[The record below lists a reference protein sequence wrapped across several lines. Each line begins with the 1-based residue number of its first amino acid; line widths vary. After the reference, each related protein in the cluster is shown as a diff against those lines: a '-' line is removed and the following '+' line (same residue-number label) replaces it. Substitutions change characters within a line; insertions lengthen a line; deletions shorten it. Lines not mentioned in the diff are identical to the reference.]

1 MIFCRFQPRG
11 LAINR
16 SGFIVSCLPGLL
28 LAASWARAAGVLD
41 DSADLVLAKYF
52 DAEGPGAAVALIVD
66 GEVRAETAIGYADVV
81 KGIEIDSRT
90 LFDLAS
96 VSKHF
101 TAFAALTLDEQGRI
115 DIDQPVSRYL
125 PDFEDES
132 GSREVSLSDLIHHV
146 SGLADYSSDAW
157 EGSDDQFARLTTES
171 HLVWLNEQEPLEE
184 PGTVYRYNNSGY
196 VLLSRLVERVSGERF
211 ADFVRARF
219 FQPAGMRSARVM
231 DDYKLRFPRQAL
243 GYAADEDGE
252 YTLSSSPSSV
262 TGDGNIYA
270 SLSDMIAWMIALDS
284 DAVLNRQEKDLVWSS
299 GKLDSG
305 ERIEDDDGN
314 GYGYGWVIEDG
325 GVVSHSG
332 SWMGTATYVMRDLRN
347 KISVVVLS
355 NDENAEV
362 SDIAEAL
369 AALVD

>member
-1 MIFCRFQPRG
+1 M
-11 LAINR
+11 NR
-16 SGFIVSCLPGLL
+16 MGVTVSCVLGLL
-28 LAASWARAAGVLD
+28 VAASRACGAGDLNE
-41 DSADLVLAKYF
+41 SADAVLAEYF

-66 GEVRAETAIGYADVV
+66 GEVRAETAIGYADVG

-101 TAFAALTLDEQGRI
+101 TALAALTLERQGKI
-115 DIDQPVSRYL
+115 DTNQPISRYL
-125 PDFEDES
+125 PDFAVES
-132 GSREVSLSDLIHHV
+132 SSREVSVSDLIYHV
-146 SGLADYSSDAW
+146 SGLPDYTSDAW
-157 EGSDDQFARLTTES
+157 EGNDGEFARLTTAS
-171 HLVWLNEQEPLEE
+171 HLLWLNEQTPVEE

-196 VLLSRLVERVSGERF
+196 VLLSLCVERVSGQRF
-211 ADFVRARF
+211 ADYVRAQL
-219 FQPAGMRSARVM
+219 FQAAGMQSARVM
-231 DDYKLRFPRQAL
+231 DDYKLRFPGQAR
-243 GYAADEDGE
+243 GYASDEDGD
-252 YTLSSSPSSV
+252 YSASSSPSSV

-270 SLSDMIAWMIALDS
+270 SLSDMIAWMRALDS
-284 DAVLNRQEKDLVWSS
+284 DAVLNKREKDRVWRS

-305 ERIEDDDGN
+305 ELIEDDDGN
-314 GYGYGWVIEDG
+314 GYGYGWVIEDA

-332 SWMGTATYVMRDLRN
+332 SWMGAATYVLRDRHN
-347 KISVVVLS
+347 KVSVVVLS